1 MYFLNMEV
9 ITFMLFLLAFGL
21 LLLGRSHHNTVCGA
35 SQIYKK
41 NSDFHKPEL
50 PSLLQTID

>member
-1 MYFLNMEV
+1 MEV
-9 ITFMLFLLAFGL
+9 SLPSCSFFWHSGCSLMVAAI
-21 LLLGRSHHNTVCGA
+21 RHNTVCGA